1 MLGQQIAL
9 RFHFK
14 ADRPLFIDPPALT
27 TDNAIGGGRV
37 AMVFEYDGEAFH
49 GWQYQ
54 KSGVRSVQGE
64 LAKAVQKVA
73 NHPVELVCAGRTD
86 AQVHASY
93 QVIHFHTPSVR
104 TLRSWVMGV
113 NTALPDD
120 IAVHWAGAVDPDF
133 HARFSAIYRRY
144 RYIIYN
150 GPVRPGIMR
159 RQVTWTYRPL
169 DAPAMHRAAQ
179 ALVGEHD
186 FSSFR
191 AAGCQSRSPNR
202 YLECIEVSRRGDYVI
217 IDVQANAFL
226 HHMVRNIAGA
236 LMSVGCGDQSEGWIG
251 DLLSARDRRLAGVTA
266 PPYGLYLVDVGYPE
280 GSGIPLAEV
289 GPGFARPWF
298 VEGENR
304 PRAMRKVHHKS
315 DHSE

>member
-1 MLGQQIAL
+1 M
-9 RFHFK
+9 
-14 ADRPLFIDPPALT
+14 FIDPPALS

-49 GWQYQ
+49 GWQFQ

-64 LAKAVQKVA
+64 LAKAVQRVA

-86 AQVHASY
+86 AGVHASY

-120 IAVHWAGAVDPDF
+120 IAVHWAGAVDAEF

-144 RYIIYN
+144 RYIIHN

-159 RQVTWTYRPL
+159 RQLTWTYRPL
-169 DAPAMHRAAQ
+169 DVDAMHRAAQ

-202 YLECIEVSRRGDYVI
+202 YLEFIEVSRRGDYVT

-236 LMSVGCGDQSEGWIG
+236 LMAVGCGEQSESWIG
-251 DLLSARDRRLAGVTA
+251 EILSARDRRLASVTA
-266 PPYGLYLVDVGYPE
+266 PPYGLYLVDVGYPD
-280 GSGIPLAEV
+280 GAGVPLAAA
-289 GPGFARPWF
+289 GPGFVRPWF
-298 VEGENR
+298 SGEQNA
-304 PRAMRKVHHKS
+304 PRAMSKIHRR
-315 DHSE
+315 SERSE